1 MQARARSGIEQGSI
15 KHRGQLRAMP
25 LHKMAPRPLMIGG
38 AWRDAWSDP
47 TGSFRAARAANPVYA
62 LYGSEGMTQTSL
74 GDFQPDA
81 DIAQF
86 MRRGL
91 HGVRPGD
98 WRAFLAFLDAH
109 FEPERRPAQ

>member
-1 MQARARSGIEQGSI
+1 M
-15 KHRGQLRAMP
+15 
-25 LHKMAPRPLMIGG
+25 MAPRPLMIGG

-47 TGSFRAARAANPVYA
+47 AGSFRAARAANPVYA